1 MAKSILV
8 IGHGPIGHSFI
19 EKMTENRKSEDAQYQ
34 ISVLC
39 EEPRPAYN
47 RVMLTQY
54 FEDRD
59 AEKHD
64 QMKLSY
70 VTEEELKDKM
80 SVTLLYGRAMSI
92 DREAKKVSYT
102 TPGAHAQS
110 VAYDVLVLAT
120 GSFCFVPP
128 VPGMTIPEK
137 KNVNWPDDPAS
148 RPEGVFV
155 YRTIEDLESLLAK
168 SKSGAKRAVVIGGGL
183 LGLEAAKA
191 VYDLKMES
199 HVLEMAPYLMPTQ
212 LNEIGGQVLMKK
224 INDLGVH
231 VHCGVQIKRVVL
243 DDGKVTG
250 IELVEKG
257 AESATILETDLVIVS
272 CGVRPRDELARQCGL
287 EMGARGGVKVDAG
300 LRSSDESI
308 YAIGEVAAISGNMCY
323 GLWAPGVEQAE
334 ALTKNLLLGPGTS
347 AYYDSDLSTKLKLL
361 GVEVASFG
369 RSADFWFKGQ
379 YTGKDSSIK
388 FIDSKDELNGT
399 YRRLCFSADGSKL
412 MGGVLVGDAKDYSKL
427 LQLSKKDDLA
437 GNDPVALAFKL
448 PPPGATAAA
457 DDGGAGTGLTDDDII
472 CTCIGLSKSQV
483 RKAIIDIEDSNA
495 LAGKP
500 SCTIPEIKKACK
512 AGTGCGGCVTPVG
525 EVPKLLAH
533 TLKKLGKAGAS
544 GICPHF
550 NYSRKELF
558 DIIKVKELKSFE
570 EVLATVGQGSDGCE
584 LCKPIVASILSGLW
598 NDHALKQGRDQIQD
612 TNDRFLA
619 NIQKT
624 GTYSVIPR
632 CPGGDITP
640 DTLIAFAT
648 TAKKYGLWTKITG
661 AQRLGMYGA
670 KIQDLPDIY
679 KELVDAGMETGQA
692 YGKAL
697 RTVKSCVGTSWCRY
711 GQQDSVTMAVTLEN
725 RYKGLRAPH
734 KIKMAAS
741 GCLRE
746 CAEAQGKDVGV
757 IATQAGYNLYVCGNG
772 GAKPVHA
779 KLLATDCSVEQCLQY
794 VDRFLMYYIST
805 AKHLQRTAP
814 WLAEL
819 EGGIDYLKKV
829 VIEDSLGIAADLE
842 AMMERNRSN
851 EKCEWKEVA
860 YDTEL
865 RKKFK
870 QFANTDATHDSE
882 QIEYI
887 DMRGQRHPNLY
898 SPPDITGPALYTKEK
913 ASESWEWIYGGNVSD
928 YPKNGGLSVKHGTQE
943 LAVFQVNEA
952 ESAEWLATQNLC
964 PHKQARSI
972 SRGLV
977 GRQLN
982 GTLTLADPI
991 YKTTYNLRT
1000 GEGIGNPNF
1009 NLSTF
1014 KIKVEDG
1021 KVFVKVP
1028 PCSEMEEA
1036 FEKTIQESF
1045 KAGGKEY
1052 KKKTGG
1058 LLAVAGDALSW

>member
-1 MAKSILV
+1 MAKQSVLV
-8 IGHGPIGHSFI
+8 VGHGPIGQSFI
-19 EKMTENRKSEDAQYQ
+19 EKMVAAEANYK

-59 AEKHD
+59 AAKHD
-64 QMKLSY
+64 KMKLSY
-70 VTEEELKDKM
+70 ISEEELKEQ
-80 SVTLLYGRAMSI
+80 SVELIYGRAISI
-92 DREAKKVSYT
+92 DRDAKKVSYKANLSGEDLT
-102 TPGAHAQS
+102 A
-110 VAYDVLVLAT
+110 AYDVLVLST

-128 VPGMTIPEK
+128 VPNMTIPEK
-137 KNVNWPDDPAS
+137 KNPNWPDDPAS
-148 RPEGVFV
+148 RPEGVYV
-155 YRTIEDLESLLAK
+155 YRTIEDLESLLDAVK
-168 SKSGAKRAVVIGGGL
+168 KGAKRAVVIGGGL

-191 VYDLKMES
+191 AYDLKMDS

-212 LNEIGGQVLMKK
+212 LNEAAGQVLTKK
-224 INDLGVH
+224 IEDLGVH
-231 VHCGVQIKRVVL
+231 VHCGVQIKKVVL
-243 DDGKVTG
+243 DSDNKVSG
-250 IELVEKG
+250 IEFLNKG
-257 AESATILETDLVIVS
+257 AEEPTVIDADMIIVS

-287 EMGARGGVKVDAG
+287 ELGARGGIKVDAS
-300 LRSSDESI
+300 LQSSDKSI
-308 YAIGEVAAISGNMCY
+308 YAIGEVAAIGGSFCY
-323 GLWAPGVEQAE
+323 GLWAPGVEQADV
-334 ALTKNLLLGPGTS
+334 LMQNLVEGPGKAEYTS
-347 AYYDSDLSTKLKLL
+347 SDLSTKLKLL

-369 RSADFWFKGQ
+369 RSSDFWFQ
-379 YTGKDSSIK
+379 RQFDGKDPNVK
-388 FIDSKDELNGT
+388 FIDSKDAVSDT
-399 YRRLCFSADGSKL
+399 YRRLVFSADGKKL

-427 LQLSKKDDLA
+427 LQLSKKEDL
-437 GNDPVALAFKL
+437 GDSDPASLAFRR
-448 PPPGATAAA
+448 PPPGAVTGNV
-457 DDGGAGTGLTDDDII
+457 DGGDGTGLADDDVI
-472 CTCIGLSKSQV
+472 CTCIGLTKAQV
-483 RKAIIDIEDSNA
+483 RQSIIDKEA
-495 LAGKP
+495 YTVPA
-500 SCTIPEIKKACK
+500 IKKACK
-512 AGTGCGGCVTPVG
+512 AGTGCGGCVSPVG

-533 TLKKLGKAGAS
+533 TLKKLGVAGSS

-550 NYSRKELF
+550 NYSRQELF
-558 DIIKVKELKSFE
+558 NIIKIKELKTFE
-570 EVLATVGQGSDGCE
+570 EVLQVCGKPGSVDGCE
-584 LCKPIVASILSGLW
+584 VCKPVVASILCSLW
-598 NDHALKQGRDQIQD
+598 NENVLEKGRDQIQD

-640 DTLIAFAT
+640 DTLMAFAK

-670 KIQDLPDIY
+670 KVHDLPDIY

-711 GQQDSVTMAVTLEN
+711 GQQDSVTMAVVLEN

-772 GAKPVHA
+772 GAKPAHA
-779 KLLATDCSVEQCLQY
+779 KLLATDLSEEMVLKY
-794 VDRFLMYYIST
+794 VDRFLMFYIST

-819 EGGIDYLKKV
+819 EGGIEYLKKV
-829 VIEDSLGIAADLE
+829 VIHDSLGIAADLE
-842 AMMERNRSN
+842 TMMDKNRDN
-851 EKCEWKEVA
+851 FHCEWKQVA
-860 YDTEL
+860 YDEEL

-870 QFANTDATHDSE
+870 QFANTSETHDSE

-887 DMRGQRHPNLY
+887 DMRGQRHPNTY
-898 SPPDITGPALYTKEK
+898 SPPDILGAALYSKDT
-913 ASESWEWIYGGNVSD
+913 APESWEWIYAGQVSD
-928 YPKNGGLSVKHGTQE
+928 FPKNGGLAVKHGTQE
-943 LAVFQVNEA
+943 LAVFHLPGQAA
-952 ESAEWLATQNLC
+952 EEQWLATQNLC
-964 PHKQARSI
+964 PHRQARVM
-972 SRGLV
+972 SRSLV
-977 GRQLN
+977 GQLPS
-982 GTLTLADPI
+982 GALTLADPI

-1014 KIKVEDG
+1014 RTKVEDG
-1021 KVFVKVP
+1021 KVFVRVP
-1028 PCSEMEEA
+1028 PSSEMEQA
-1036 FEKTIQESF
+1036 FERKIQGAYE
-1045 KAGGKEY
+1045 ADGRAY

-1058 LLAVAGDALSW
+1058 PLPSPKDLSW

>member
-1 MAKSILV
+1 MLRPADQACEFGVSEKGAMKKSVLV

-19 EKMTENRKSEDAQYQ
+19 EKMTSGAGDYEV
-34 ISVLC
+34 SVLC

-59 AEKHD
+59 AAKHD
-64 QMKLSY
+64 KMKLSY
-70 VTEEELKDKM
+70 VSEDDLKDLNVK
-80 SVTLLYGRAMSI
+80 LIYGRAMSI
-92 DREAKKVSYT
+92 DREAKKVSYAK
-102 TPGAHAQS
+102 PDGKSEAVVDYH
-110 VAYDVLVLAT
+110 VLVLAT

-137 KNVNWPDDPAS
+137 KNMNWPDDPAS
-148 RPEGVFV
+148 RPDGVFV
-155 YRTIEDLESLLAK
+155 YRTIEDLESLIARANA
-168 SKSGAKRAVVIGGGL
+168 GAKRAVVIGGGL

-212 LNEIGGQVLMKK
+212 LNEAAGQVLCKK

-243 DDGKVTG
+243 DDGKVSG
-250 IELVEKG
+250 IELLERG
-257 AESATILETDLVIVS
+257 EESSSVLETDLIIVS

-287 EMGARGGVKVDAG
+287 EIGARGGVKVDSS

-308 YAIGEVAAISGNMCY
+308 FAIGEVAAIQGNMCY

-334 ALTKNLLLGPGTS
+334 TLVQNLLKGPS
-347 AYYDSDLSTKLKLL
+347 ASEYVSSDLSTKLKLL

-369 RSADFWFKGQ
+369 RSADFWFKRQ
-379 YTGKDSSIK
+379 FDGKDDVK
-388 FIDSKDELNGT
+388 FIDCQDHLNDT

-427 LQLSKKDDLA
+427 LQLSKKEDLG
-437 GNDPVALAFKL
+437 GNDPAALAFKQ
-448 PPPGATAAA
+448 PPPGATAAVA
-457 DDGGAGTGLTDDDII
+457 DGGDGTGLADDDLI

-483 RKAIIDIEDSNA
+483 RRTIIEYEA
-495 LAGKP
+495 YTVPL
-500 SCTIPEIKKACK
+500 IKKCCK

-533 TLKKLGKAGAS
+533 TLKTLGKAGSS

-550 NYSRKELF
+550 NYSRRELF
-558 DIIKVKELKSFE
+558 DIIKVKELRSFE
-570 EVLATVGQGSDGCE
+570 EVLSTVGAEGSTDGCE
-584 LCKPIVASILSGLW
+584 LCKPILASILSGLW
-598 NDHALKQGRDQIQD
+598 NDHALKGGRDQIQD

-640 DTLIAFAT
+640 DTLLAFAT

-670 KIQDLPDIY
+670 KIHDLPDIF

-711 GQQDSVTMAVTLEN
+711 GQQDSVSMAVTMEN

-779 KLLATDCSVEQCLQY
+779 KLLATDLSEELVLKY
-794 VDRFLMYYIST
+794 TDRFLMFYITT

-819 EGGIDYLKKV
+819 EGGIEYLKKV
-829 VIEDSLGIAADLE
+829 VIEDSLGIACDLE
-842 AMMERNRSN
+842 KMMERNRSN

-860 YDTEL
+860 YDEGL
-865 RKKFK
+865 RRKFK

-887 DMRGQRHPNLY
+887 SMRGQRHPNLY
-898 SPPDITGPALYTKEK
+898 SPPDITGPALYSKDSS
-913 ASESWEWIYGGNVSD
+913 ADDSWEWIFAGIVSD

-943 LAVFQVNEA
+943 LAVFHLPGQA
-952 ESAEWLATQNLC
+952 EEWFATQNLC

-977 GRQLN
+977 GVQPN
-982 GTLTLADPI
+982 GTLTVADPI

-1000 GEGIGNPNF
+1000 GEGISNPSL

-1014 KIKVEDG
+1014 NTKVEDG
-1021 KVFVKVP
+1021 KVFVQVP
-1028 PCSEMEEA
+1028 SSSKMEDA
-1036 FEKTIQESF
+1036 FEKIISDSF
-1045 KAGGKEY
+1045 KANGKE
-1052 KKKTGG
+1052 KSKTGN
-1058 LLAVAGDALSW
+1058 VQDLSW

>member
-1 MAKSILV
+1 MAKKSILV
-8 IGHGPIGHSFI
+8 VGHGPIGHSFI
-19 EKMTENRKSEDAQYQ
+19 EKLVATEANYD

-59 AEKHD
+59 AAKHD
-64 QMKLSY
+64 KMKLSY
-70 VTEEELKDKM
+70 ISEEDLKSLNVK
-80 SVTLLYGRAMSI
+80 LIYGRATDI
-92 DREAKKVSYT
+92 DPEAKKVSYT
-102 TPGAHAQS
+102 INGS
-110 VAYDVLVLAT
+110 DKSENVGYDKLVLAT

-128 VPGMTIPEK
+128 IPGMTLPEK

-155 YRTIEDLESLLAK
+155 YRTIEDLESLLAAVK
-168 SKSGAKRAVVIGGGL
+168 NGAKRAVVIGGGL

-191 VYDLKMES
+191 AFDLKLDS

-212 LNEIGGQVLMKK
+212 LNEAAGKVLTKK
-224 INDLGVH
+224 IEDLGVG
-231 VHCGVQIKRVVL
+231 VHCGVQIKKVVL
-243 DDGKVTG
+243 DGNIVKG
-250 IELVEKG
+250 IEFQEKG
-257 AESATILETDLVIVS
+257 AAEPTILDADLIIVS
-272 CGVRPRDELARQCGL
+272 CGVRPRDELAKKCGL
-287 EMGARGGVKVDAG
+287 ELGARGGVKVDG
-300 LRSSDESI
+300 HLQSSDKDI
-308 YAIGEVAAISGNMCY
+308 YAIGEVAAIGGSFCY
-323 GLWAPGVEQAE
+323 GLWAPGVDQAE
-334 ALTKNLLLGPGTS
+334 VLVQNLLEPGKMEYTH
-347 AYYDSDLSTKLKLL
+347 SDLSTKLKLL

-369 RSADFWFKGQ
+369 RSSEFWFQRQFG
-379 YTGKDSSIK
+379 GKDPSIK
-388 FIDSKDELNGT
+388 FIDCKDEVSDT
-399 YRRLCFSADGSKL
+399 YRRLCFSSDGQKL

-427 LQLSKKDDLA
+427 LQLSKKDDL
-437 GNDPVALAFKL
+437 GDNDPASLAFRR
-448 PPPGATAAA
+448 PPPGAVAGANV
-457 DDGGAGTGLTDDDII
+457 DGGDGTGLADDDMI
-472 CTCIGLSKSQV
+472 CTCIGLTKAQV
-483 RKAIIDIEDSNA
+483 RQSIIDKEA
-495 LAGKP
+495 YTL
-500 SCTIPEIKKACK
+500 PEIKKVCK
-512 AGTGCGGCVTPVG
+512 AGTGCGGCMTPVG
-525 EVPKLLAH
+525 EIPKLLTH
-533 TLKKLGKAGAS
+533 TLKKLGKAGAT

-550 NYSRKELF
+550 PYTRRELF

-570 EVLATVGQGSDGCE
+570 EILKVAGKGTDGCE
-584 LCKPIVASILSGLW
+584 VCKPVCASILASLW
-598 NDHALKQGRDQIQD
+598 NEHALQKNRDQIQD

-640 DTLIAFAT
+640 DTLMAFAK

-670 KIQDLPDIY
+670 QVQDLPDIY

-692 YGKAL
+692 YGKSL
-697 RTVKSCVGTSWCRY
+697 RTVKSCVGTTWCRY
-711 GQQDSVTMAVTLEN
+711 GQQDSVTMAVVLEN

-772 GAKPVHA
+772 GAKPAHA
-779 KLLATDCSVEQCLQY
+779 KLLATDLQEDLVLKY
-794 VDRFLMYYIST
+794 VDRFLMFYITT

-819 EGGIDYLKKV
+819 EGGIEYLKKV

-842 AMMERNRSN
+842 AMMDRNRDN
-851 EKCEWKEVA
+851 FHCEWKQVA
-860 YDTEL
+860 YDDDL

-870 QFANTDATHDSE
+870 QFANTNETHDSE
-882 QIEYI
+882 HIEYV
-887 DMRGQRHPNLY
+887 DMRGQRHPNTY
-898 SPPDITGPALYTKEK
+898 SPADITGPALYTKET
-913 ASESWEWIYGGNVSD
+913 APDSWEWIFAGDVAD
-928 YPKNGGLSVKHGTQE
+928 YPNNGGLAVKHGTQE
-943 LAVFQVNEA
+943 LAVFHLPDQSSEDQ
-952 ESAEWLATQNLC
+952 WIATQNLC
-964 PHKQARSI
+964 PCKQARVV

-977 GRQLN
+977 GQQPS
-982 GTLTLADPI
+982 GVLTIADPI

-1000 GEGIGNPNF
+1000 GEGIANSSL

-1014 KIKVEDG
+1014 QTKVEG
-1021 KVFVKVP
+1021 SKVFVKVP
-1028 PCSEMEEA
+1028 PSAEMEKA
-1036 FEKTIQESF
+1036 FEAKIVAAYEGEGR
-1045 KAGGKEY
+1045 AY

-1058 LLAVAGDALSW
+1058 PLPAVKDLSW